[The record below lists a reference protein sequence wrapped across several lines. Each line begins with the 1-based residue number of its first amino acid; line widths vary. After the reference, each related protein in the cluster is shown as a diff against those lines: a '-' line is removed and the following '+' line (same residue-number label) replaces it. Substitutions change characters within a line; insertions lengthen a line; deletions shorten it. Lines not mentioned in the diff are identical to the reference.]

1 VNNSK
6 GNEFVEQNKNVKW
19 QGVNALLEMQG
30 ISTVCVQ
37 MQDGSMNIA
46 PEKISEAI
54 INLTN
59 KNKMWEK
66 KLIEYEKMNMGL
78 NNQLKNIQS
87 KN

>member
-1 VNNSK
+1 MNKNSFDINTSEITKVNNSK
-6 GNEFVEQNKNVKW
+6 GNEFVENKNVKW

-66 KLIEYEKMNMGL
+66 KLIE
-78 NNQLKNIQS
+78 
-87 KN
+87 

>member
-1 VNNSK
+1 
-6 GNEFVEQNKNVKW
+6 
-19 QGVNALLEMQG
+19 
-30 ISTVCVQ
+30 
-37 MQDGSMNIA
+37 MNIV

-66 KLIEYEKMNMGL
+66 KLKEIEKLNNGL
-78 NNQLKNIQS
+78 NNQLKNIES

>member
-1 VNNSK
+1 
-6 GNEFVEQNKNVKW
+6 
-19 QGVNALLEMQG
+19 MQG

-46 PEKISEAI
+46 LEKISEAI

-66 KLIEYEKMNMGL
+66 KLSE
-78 NNQLKNIQS
+78 
-87 KN
+87 

>member
-1 VNNSK
+1 
-6 GNEFVEQNKNVKW
+6 
-19 QGVNALLEMQG
+19 MQG

-66 KLIEYEKMNMGL
+66 KLSE
-78 NNQLKNIQS
+78 
-87 KN
+87 